1 MDQLEN
7 HALDQATDEDVQQ
20 VSFHRIEELENY
32 GISKADISKLKHG
45 GYHTIEAVRCLSALL
60 HLKASSLMKYA
71 CRSLFFADCTCNN
84 SQTYRSQRN
93 QRAKDIEVEGNYQ
106 GSTVSLAGFPNG
118 IQQTRVHE
126 RHHHYLHR

>member
-45 GYHTIEAVRCLSALL
+45 GYHTIEAVR
-60 HLKASSLMKYA
+60 
-71 CRSLFFADCTCNN
+71 
-84 SQTYRSQRN
+84 
-93 QRAKDIEVEGNYQ
+93 
-106 GSTVSLAGFPNG
+106 
-118 IQQTRVHE
+118 
-126 RHHHYLHR
+126 

>member
-45 GYHTIEAVRCLSALL
+45 GYHTIEAVSYLTAAL
-60 HLKASSLMKYA
+60 
-71 CRSLFFADCTCNN
+71 
-84 SQTYRSQRN
+84 
-93 QRAKDIEVEGNYQ
+93 
-106 GSTVSLAGFPNG
+106 P
-118 IQQTRVHE
+118 
-126 RHHHYLHR
+126 HRW